1 MANYRH
7 HERPGP
13 VQTSAVYLLGR
24 PAGPVERPP
33 SPPSP
38 GGTPFCPPAHQE
50 PPPLLD
56 GDVIPAPGTNSS
68 PPPPPIPRNVPAA
81 AAAASP
87 RTPASPVVTAPP
99 SPSLRPAAGWGP
111 EATDRLAGAVRVLNA
126 EAAAL
131 SSLARLYASDAAAR
145 AAFDAAAS
153 AVARSQ
159 GRGGTLVVSGV
170 GKSGHVARKLAA
182 TFSSLSVRA
191 AFMHPTEA
199 LHGDL
204 GLLAP
209 RRDAALLVSF
219 SGRTPE
225 LRALAAHLAPDLPV
239 VVVTAA
245 PDGECEIASLL
256 RGARGRVRR
265 SGGGGGSAAASG
277 ASSVVGGAGRA
288 GYEFDGGP
296 GAVDGSRAWAVSSGD
311 EDMGDGEAPGAP
323 VVVLPA
329 PIPVSEVD
337 CLGIAAPTASTTVAL
352 ALGDALAVVVGRELH
367 GGVEGVASV
376 FAKNH
381 PGGAIGAAMSAS
393 RGTPSPS
400 TFDDSRPDTPGSE
413 LGR

>member
-1 MANYRH
+1 MANHRH

-13 VQTSAVYLLGR
+13 VQTSAVYLVGR

-38 GGTPFCPPAHQE
+38 SGMPFCPPTHQE

-56 GDVIPAPGTNSS
+56 DDDVIPAPGTTS
-68 PPPPPIPRNVPAA
+68 PPPPPTITPNIPAA
-81 AAAASP
+81 VGSP
-87 RTPASPVVTAPP
+87 RAPASPVVTAPP
-99 SPSLRPAAGWGP
+99 SPSLRPAGWGP
-111 EATDRLAGAVRVLNA
+111 PAADRLASAVRVLNA

-131 SSLARLYASDAAAR
+131 ASLARLYSGDAGAR
-145 AAFDAAAS
+145 AAFDGAAS

-170 GKSGHVARKLAA
+170 GKSGHIARKLAA

-209 RRDAALLVSF
+209 TRDAALLVSF

-225 LRALAAHLAPDLPV
+225 LRALAAHLHPALPV

-245 PDGECEIASLL
+245 PDGECEIAALL
-256 RGARGRVRR
+256 RSARTMRRR
-265 SGGGGGSAAASG
+265 SGSGSRSAAASG
-277 ASSVVGGAGRA
+277 ASSRGGGAGEA
-288 GYEFDGGP
+288 GYEADRGS
-296 GAVDGSRAWAVSSGD
+296 GAEADSRAWTAFSGG
-311 EDMGDGEAPGAP
+311 EDMRDGEAHGAP

-329 PIPVSEVD
+329 PIPFSEVD

-381 PGGAIGAAMSAS
+381 PGGAIGAAISAS
-393 RGTPSPS
+393 RGTPSPP
-400 TFDDSRPDTPGSE
+400 TFDDSRPETPGSE
-413 LGR
+413 PSR